1 MRAQASTVA
10 GAADVQLASSAPGD
24 DHELEEPPQGSK
36 WEVISRSYLRTV
48 IEAQIP
54 TFRARPYIQDETNLL
69 EQLTNGL
76 PTTLRDEFCW
86 SLCFHPAFIRR
97 LCYEGFLPICSE
109 IANGTGLYV
118 LLPKL
123 HTRRCVLEFAQ
134 LRVPKS
140 TRKRAR
146 GFRMSVNRAFSRVMD
161 GCVEQ
166 HGEDWLHPP
175 MRAALSRLF
184 EWERSRGGVAYGRR
198 EGVAACEGGHGSA
211 MASFE
216 LWDEAGQLVAGEV
229 GCVSGR
235 CYTSFTGFHCVAN
248 AGSVQLALTARLL
261 ERAGF
266 AFWDLGQEFDYKA
279 QLGARLWPRLQ
290 FLEHF
295 RAVRTQPSSLYEVS
309 CDDDLLANPALLLRQ
324 GGDAAP
330 AERAPDAEIEGAL
343 HAGDMAL
350 PNG

>member
-1 MRAQASTVA
+1 MEGAHRAA
-10 GAADVQLASSAPGD
+10 GGSAGQPEQTDARDDRQLA
-24 DHELEEPPQGSK
+24 EPPQGPK
-36 WEVISRSYLRTV
+36 WAAPARAHLRKV
-48 IEAQIP
+48 IECQIP
-54 TFRARPYIQDETNLL
+54 TFRARPYIQDEAHLL
-69 EQLTNGL
+69 EQLAGGL

-109 IANGTGLYV
+109 IANGTGLFV

-123 HTRRCVLEFAQ
+123 HTRRCVLEFSQ

-140 TRKRAR
+140 TRKRVR
-146 GFRMSVNRAFSRVMD
+146 GFRMSVNRAFSAVMA
-161 GCVEQ
+161 GCVQQ

-175 MRAALSRLF
+175 MRAALASLF
-184 EWERSRGGVAYGRR
+184 EWERARGGVAYGAR
-198 EGVAACEGGHGSA
+198 GGHERGSAGSA

-216 LWDEAGQLVAGEV
+216 LWDEAGALVAGEV

-235 CYTSFTGFHCVAN
+235 CYTSFTGFHSVAN

-266 AFWDLGQEFDYKA
+266 AFWDLGQEFEYKA

-290 FLEHF
+290 FLERF
-295 RAVRTQPSSLYEVS
+295 RAVRSQPSELWRVAAEEE
-309 CDDDLLANPALLLRQ
+309 LLADPALLLRQ
-324 GGDAAP
+324 GA
-330 AERAPDAEIEGAL
+330 AERAADGPLEALDAGLRAREAISSGS
-343 HAGDMAL
+343 
-350 PNG
+350 